1 VRALLALLVGLLAG
15 LLVAAAA
22 LPLRITQGLAY
33 PPEILFGVVTHLLG
47 MPAVFNLLHR
57 VFGDSSLLK
66 NLAFGSTAALYLVL
80 SALAGLWVWP
90 LPSYSRAL
98 LVGLLWALLWLFL
111 DWQAF
116 GVGMGLR
123 SFFGSQPL
131 SDLVLVVDSLLAV
144 SLAWWWRPRRRLMR

>member
-1 VRALLALLVGLLAG
+1 MGDQAG
-15 LLVAAAA
+15 
-22 LPLRITQGLAY
+22 RIRKGGQQAGGAGEQQEVLGPQG
-33 PPEILFGVVTHLLG
+33 
-47 MPAVFNLLHR
+47 
-57 VFGDSSLLK
+57 SLLK